1 MSGWLKAGLIGVAIL
16 IVLNLIGLIPFLAC
30 ITAPLSWI
38 TYVVVGVL
46 AASYMAPRREAGKA
60 AGQGALAALLAG
72 FGGGIVSAIIGAIR
86 AATGGVTQYGEM
98 MSQIP
103 PDVIRELRNAG
114 ISPDMVAGVGGIGGA
129 IVCGSMC
136 CLVGVFVAAAL
147 GAIGGA
153 IYAAVKPE

>member
-1 MSGWLKAGLIGVAIL
+1 MSSWLKAGLIGVAIL

-72 FGGGIVSAIIGAIR
+72 FGGGIVSTIIGVIRGAIGG
-86 AATGGVTQYGEM
+86 AAQLPQIM
-98 MSQIP
+98 QQIP
-103 PDVIRELRNAG
+103 PDLRGQIRDLGIPAEFLAG
-114 ISPDMVAGVGGIGGA
+114 AGGA
-129 IVCGSMC
+129 AICGSMC

>member
-60 AGQGALAALLAG
+60 AGQGALAALLAS
-72 FGGGIVSAIIGAIR
+72 FGGGIVSTIIGVIRGAIGG
-86 AATGGVTQYGEM
+86 AAQLPQIM
-98 MSQIP
+98 QQIP
-103 PDVIRELRNAG
+103 PELRGQVRDLGIPAEFLAG
-114 ISPDMVAGVGGIGGA
+114 AGGA
-129 IVCGSMC
+129 AICGSMC